1 MIIIIGNIIGV
12 SIKNIAN
19 NTPNDDIS
27 FPPFFLIIFI
37 QSWEVKEGVYMIKT
51 NIGYMPLEDYFDYLA
66 HTLGYDSY
74 EEMQEFENVVYFPD
88 VPENE

>member
-1 MIIIIGNIIGV
+1 MLLIANINIISSHIV
-12 SIKNIAN
+12 ILEI
-19 NTPNDDIS
+19 
-27 FPPFFLIIFI
+27 PPFSLII
-37 QSWEVKEGVYMIKT
+37 SNLSGEVKKGVYMIKT
-51 NIGYMPLEDYFDYLA
+51 NIGYMPLEDYYDYLA